1 MSSPQS
7 REPMM
12 TRPVDESSIAAMFD
26 RISGRYDFLNRLLS
40 ARQDV
45 RWRNKLLSMVPYRP
59 QGHIIDIA
67 TGTGDVI
74 LAAAKQHPEYDSFMG
89 GDISE
94 GMLKFAHKKA
104 VESKLSDTIEW
115 RTMSAEQI
123 SVPANTC
130 DCLSISFGLRNVV
143 DKEKALTEFAR
154 VLKIGGVL
162 LILEFFTP
170 EGGIMSRLF
179 QFYFHYILPVIGRML
194 SEREAY
200 KYLPTSVASFYS
212 PQALRDSLRKKGF
225 IVDAEVNF
233 LFGSCRLVRARRV

>member
-1 MSSPQS
+1 MSPTHS
-7 REPMM
+7 REQL
-12 TRPVDESSIAAMFD
+12 TRPVDESSVAAMFD
-26 RISGRYDFLNRLLS
+26 RISGRYDLLNRVLS

-59 QGHIIDIA
+59 EGRFVDIA

-74 LAAAKQHPEYDSFMG
+74 LAAAKQHPEYDSFIG

-94 GMLKFAHKKA
+94 GMLKFAQKKS
-104 VESKLSDTIEW
+104 VEAKLSETIEW
-115 RTMSAEQI
+115 RTMSAENVT
-123 SVPANTC
+123 VPANSC

-143 DKEKALTEFAR
+143 DKEKALSEFSR
-154 VLKIGGVL
+154 VLKNGGVL

-170 EGGIMSRLF
+170 EGGMMSRLF

-212 PQALRDSLRKKGF
+212 PQALRDSLRTKGF
-225 IVDAEVNF
+225 IVDREINF
-233 LFGSCRLVRARRV
+233 LFGSCRLVKARRV